1 MVQAHLE
8 APKRTAYGCS
18 LFFVYVTS
26 IFNYYVEGFVEES
39 RNFANTI
46 IDDVTE
52 RHRFIVGVMA

>member
-1 MVQAHLE
+1 MVVLF
-8 APKRTAYGCS
+8 
-18 LFFVYVTS
+18 FFVYVTS